1 MNSYTLQI
9 NGADELLVNIIK
21 GIVANF
27 KAEIKIKTETSENGY
42 TKECE
47 DETQAS
53 LNEIKRGE
61 FSSYKIIDEKK
72 KDIL

>member
-27 KAEIKIKTETSENGY
+27 KAEIKIKNETSENGY
-42 TKECE
+42 TKEFE
-47 DETQAS
+47 D
-53 LNEIKRGE
+53 EIKRGE
-61 FSSYKIIDEKK
+61 FSSYKSIDELK

>member
-27 KAEIKIKTETSENGY
+27 KAEIKIKSETSENGY
-42 TKECE
+42 TKEFE
-47 DETQAS
+47 DK
-53 LNEIKRGE
+53 IKK
-61 FSSYKIIDEKK
+61 YI
-72 KDIL
+72 

>member
-27 KAEIKIKTETSENGY
+27 KAEIKIKSETSENGY
-42 TKECE
+42 TKEFE
-47 DETQAS
+47 D
-53 LNEIKRGE
+53 EIKRGE
-61 FSSYKIIDEKK
+61 FSSYKSIDELK

>member
-27 KAEIKIKTETSENGY
+27 KPEIKIKSETSENGY
-42 TKECE
+42 TKEIE
-47 DETQAS
+47 DEIKAS
-53 LNEIKRGE
+53 INEIKRGE
-61 FSSYKIIDEKK
+61 FSSYKSIDELK

>member
-42 TKECE
+42 TKEFE
-47 DETQAS
+47 D
-53 LNEIKRGE
+53 EIKRGE
-61 FSSYKIIDEKK
+61 FSSYKSIDELK

>member
-42 TKECE
+42 TKEFE
-47 DETQAS
+47 DEIEAS
-53 LNEIKRGE
+53 INEIKRGE
-61 FSSYKIIDEKK
+61 FSSYKSIDELK